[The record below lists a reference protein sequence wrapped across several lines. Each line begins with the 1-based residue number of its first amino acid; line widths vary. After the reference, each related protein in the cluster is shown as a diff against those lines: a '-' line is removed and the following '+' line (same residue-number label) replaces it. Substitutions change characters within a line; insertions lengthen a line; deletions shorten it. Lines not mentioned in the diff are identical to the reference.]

1 MRLTHSFA
9 ATAVAVAVAVGL
21 LAPAVPALAAPATPA
36 PTDSLTAAL
45 LAVPTKVDPH
55 VLDSLGAF
63 APAIIGSMATPG
75 PDRKVNPALF
85 ADANT
90 LGSNPSL
97 PPNVRAVWKQVIDFL
112 GEPGK
117 RNLAAYNRTQR
128 VPVAKKPKPGDPV
141 IPRGPHAPR
150 IQEFL
155 YPTIGIG
162 CMPESA
168 TGSLGSAGGGNSPGR
183 ALVTAGPQKAPAP
196 GPKRGQAGYVYTSL
210 GTGPAVNN
218 RARPL
223 MAQWLNLDT
232 GRTGIIN
239 LRRNDK
245 INATDG
251 PGTFTAIAN
260 TGRGRILSVISGDV
274 TTKSKKKRV
283 VSCGI
288 VPVIGIAYV

>member
-1 MRLTHSFA
+1 MRPTLPRLA
-9 ATAVAVAVAVGL
+9 ATVAISAGL
-21 LAPAVPALAAPATPA
+21 LAPAAPALAAPAA
-36 PTDSLTAAL
+36 PVASPDGLTSAL
-45 LAVPTKVDPH
+45 AAVPTKVDRQ

-75 PDRKVNPALF
+75 PDGKVNPALF

-90 LGSNPSL
+90 LGSNPNL
-97 PPNVRAVWKQVIDFL
+97 PPQVREVWREIIDFL

-117 RNLAAYNRTQR
+117 RSVAAYHRTNRL
-128 VPVAKKPKPGDPV
+128 PVAKKKAKPGDPE
-141 IPRGPHAPR
+141 IPRGPGAPR

-168 TGSLGSAGGGNSPGR
+168 TGSLGSLGGGNSLGR

-196 GPKRGQAGYVYTSL
+196 GPKRGQVGYVYTSL

-223 MAQWLNLDT
+223 IAQWLNLDT

-239 LRRNDK
+239 LRRNPK

-251 PGTFTAIAN
+251 PGTFTAIAS
-260 TGRGRILSVISGDV
+260 TGRGRVLTVISGDV
-274 TTKSKKKRV
+274 TVKTKSKRV

>member
-1 MRLTHSFA
+1 MRLNFPLTA
-9 ATAVAVAVAVGL
+9 ATVALTAGLVVAPTAT
-21 LAPAVPALAAPATPA
+21 ATAAPASPA
-36 PTDSLTAAL
+36 TFNDLAAAL
-45 LAVPTKVDPH
+45 SATPKKVDRR

-75 PDRKVNPALF
+75 PDGRVNPALF
-85 ADANT
+85 ADAHR
-90 LGSNPSL
+90 LGSDPSL
-97 PPNVRAVWKQVIDFL
+97 SPEVRAVWQQVIDFL

-117 RNLAAYNRTQR
+117 RKQAAYAAQR
-128 VPVAKKPKPGDPV
+128 YQADRKKKVKPGDPE
-141 IPRGPHAPR
+141 IPRGPGAPR

-168 TGSLGSAGGGNSPGR
+168 TGSLGSLGGGNSLGR

-196 GPKRGQAGYVYTSL
+196 GPKRGQIGYVYTSM

-223 MAQWLNLDT
+223 VAQWLNLDN
-232 GRTGIIN
+232 GRTGIIS
-239 LRRNDK
+239 LRRNPK

-251 PGTFTAIAN
+251 PGTFTAIAT
-260 TGRGRILSVISGDV
+260 TGRGRVLSVISGDV
-274 TTKSKKKRV
+274 TTKTKKKRI